1 MSAAA
6 RDWRLRALTPIWT
19 GGIEGKGDR
28 LVPSGLLG
36 SIRWWFEVL
45 VRGLGG
51 AACDPSDT
59 QGRCPDKKGR
69 HCVVCELFGC
79 TGWARKF
86 RLQVLDEA
94 GKPKAAPIQKDETFT
109 LCFVPLRPIQ
119 PEEWALINLTLRL
132 IAEYGALGGKTIYKP
147 TDEKNRESEQHHQD
161 YGLVKIEK
169 GPDLTGV
176 GRARLSEYVARGEWL
191 KAKLDLPWASLAN
204 FWCVNGR
211 HLSRSGPQA
220 STFNKVLGRKED
232 KSVKEKNGKRVVRW
246 SDLLDVKG
254 NGIASWLSGRQQES
268 KKVFSFKAV
277 PRTFGFVKPGTIDFN
292 GMKERLKR
300 AWADLKDEEF
310 LAGVEVLNGL
320 LGTSPGAE

>member
-1 MSAAA
+1 MSAAV
-6 RDWRLRALTPIWT
+6 RDWTLRALTPIWT
-19 GGIEGKGDR
+19 GGIEGKSDR
-28 LVPSGLLG
+28 LVPTGLLG

-132 IAEYGALGGKTIYKP
+132 IAEYGALGGKTVYKP
-147 TDEKNRESEQHHQD
+147 SDEGGRQNQAHHRD
-161 YGLVKIEK
+161 YGLVE
-169 GPDLTGV
+169 
-176 GRARLSEYVARGEWL
+176 LSQAPTAEPKTVDQL
-191 KAKLDLPWASLAN
+191 KAYVVADGWRKLNHGNAAWSSLEY
-204 FWCVNGR
+204 FWCVKGR
-211 HLSRSGPQA
+211 YLARQNKSK
-220 STFNKVLGRKED
+220 STFNCVIGRPEPKWQAGQND
-232 KSVKEKNGKRVVRW
+232 
-246 SDLLDVKG
+246 
-254 NGIASWLSGRQQES
+254 SWLAGRRAGQGSDPES
-268 KKVFSFKAV
+268 KKVFSFKN
-277 PRTFGFVKPGTIDFN
+277 PKRTFGFVKLDVITLDQMRQKLASAWSNFN
-292 GMKERLKR
+292 
-300 AWADLKDEEF
+300 DEE
-310 LAGVEVLNGL
+310 L
-320 LGTSPGAE
+320 LGGPKILDDLLKKANQA